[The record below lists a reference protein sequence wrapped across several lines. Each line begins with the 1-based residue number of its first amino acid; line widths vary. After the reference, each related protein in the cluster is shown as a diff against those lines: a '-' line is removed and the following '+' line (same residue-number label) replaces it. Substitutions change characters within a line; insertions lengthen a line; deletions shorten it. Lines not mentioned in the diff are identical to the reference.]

1 MQKITQQLQKTA
13 EGYALTLRRP
23 YRAAYGFGEKFDS
36 VDQKG
41 KYVRAC
47 VREKCFYQG
56 EYTYCSMPFLLT
68 PDGFGLY
75 ADTYV
80 EVDFDLSTEGEI
92 TLSFREGSCGER
104 AEVYLFEGTPKQ
116 IITQFR
122 TLTGMPRLFP
132 KWALGAWMS
141 ANRWHTQEELEEHAH
156 AAAQFPPQCHGG
168 GAVERSYDPLSLE
181 RQRRSAQRG

>member
-1 MQKITQQLQKTA
+1 MQKLTQQLQKRGEIYT
-13 EGYALTLRRP
+13 LTLRRP
-23 YRAAYGFGEKFDS
+23 YRAAYGFGEKFDA

-47 VREKCFYQG
+47 VREKCFRQG

-80 EVDFDLSTEGEI
+80 EVDFDLSKEGEI
-92 TLSFREGSCGER
+92 TLSFQEGSRGER

-116 IITQFR
+116 ILTQFR
-122 TLTGMPRLFP
+122 TLAGMPRLFP
-132 KWALGAWMS
+132 KWTLGAWMS
-141 ANRWHTQEELEEHAH
+141 ANRWHTQEELEE
-156 AAAQFPPQCHGG
+156 
-168 GAVERSYDPLSLE
+168 
-181 RQRRSAQRG
+181 